1 MLAELGFR
9 CDTSVRSG
17 FDYRAGHGPDYR
29 DAPLHPWRVR
39 TPAGPL
45 LEMPVTTVFG
55 GLLGR
60 VGQRFYHRIAREG
73 TLTRALIAR
82 LGLVERIALTPEG
95 IPAERACR
103 RSEEHTS
110 ELQSLMRISYAVFCL
125 KNKNTT
131 N

>member
-1 MLAELGFR
+1 
-9 CDTSVRSG
+9 
-17 FDYRAGHGPDYR
+17 
-29 DAPLHPWRVR
+29 
-39 TPAGPL
+39 
-45 LEMPVTTVFG
+45 MPVTTVFG

-103 RSEEHTS
+103 AVDIAIDLGLPVLNFSFHSPSLQPGNTPYVRSAADLDHLYRRSEGGRVGKECVS
-110 ELQSLMRISYAVFCL
+110 QCRYRGLPFSL
-125 KNKNTT
+125 KKK
-131 N
+131 

>member
-1 MLAELGFR
+1 
-9 CDTSVRSG
+9 
-17 FDYRAGHGPDYR
+17 
-29 DAPLHPWRVR
+29 
-39 TPAGPL
+39 
-45 LEMPVTTVFG
+45 MPVTTVFG

-103 RSEEHTS
+103 AVDIAIDLGLPVLNFSFHS
-110 ELQSLMRISYAVFCL
+110 PSLQQDRKSTRLNSSHSCAARMPSFA
-125 KNKNTT
+125 
-131 N
+131 

>member
-1 MLAELGFR
+1 
-9 CDTSVRSG
+9 
-17 FDYRAGHGPDYR
+17 
-29 DAPLHPWRVR
+29 
-39 TPAGPL
+39 
-45 LEMPVTTVFG
+45 MPVTTVFG

-103 RSEEHTS
+103 PVDIAIDLALPVLIFSFTS
-110 ELQSLMRISYAVFCL
+110 PSLPPGNTPISPSPADPAPPYPCWAVPPHHPPPP
-125 KNKNTT
+125 
-131 N
+131 